1 MTVFSVTVPSANAL
15 IDRTDDSPATFAARR
30 LPPST
35 AVISAHGEV
44 DAANATDF
52 ADYALS
58 RIAET
63 ERVVID
69 LTGVDFFGTAGFS
82 ALKAIEVCCS
92 VSDTDWVLVPSKA
105 VDRLLRI
112 CDPDAELRTRYTV
125 AAALS
130 TLNGKAPL
138 LQLVT
143 KSR

>member
-1 MTVFSVTVPSANAL
+1 MTVPSTNAL
-15 IDRTDDSPATFAARR
+15 LNRTGDSPATFATRW

-52 ADYALS
+52 ADYAL
-58 RIAET
+58 RHIAAT

-82 ALKAIEVCCS
+82 ALKAIEVRCS
-92 VSDTDWVLVPSKA
+92 VGDVDWVLVPGKS
-105 VDRLLRI
+105 VNRLLRI
-112 CDPDAELRTRYTV
+112 CDPDSELRTRNSV

-130 TLNGKAPL
+130 TLNGATPL

-143 KSR
+143 KPR